1 MPIQDL
7 TPQLRTRLR
16 KVEWI
21 TGLFLGVTALLM
33 LGGFVYFLKQTAEA
47 RGWFI
52 TYVPYYTYLN
62 DATGV
67 KEGTP
72 VKMLGFT
79 VGEVTE
85 VTAIRLE
92 ERQTWDYYQ
101 TNNFNV
107 FVAFKVTPK
116 YAGYIFT
123 DYRVR
128 ISGFPVELAGGS
140 FLELQPGGKS
150 TVPTAKM
157 VNDKAEGVLW
167 EKYAYTPSSNLLQYG
182 ALTNKQ
188 KGYYLAVDQSETL
201 LAQAQRI
208 LKNADD
214 ITAFLRTDLPR
225 VTQDALQTLSFTRQT
240 IGALTNDVVLTLQ
253 TARLAV
259 ASLTND
265 LGGLIANSRRITG
278 QVADVLPGLT
288 NDLANTLATSRRLM
302 DSVNEQLPA
311 IAGNVNLTLTNLN
324 VLLLRDTNITAN
336 TSLLVSNVNNLITKH
351 WLFRSA
357 FKAQSGA
364 KPTDPSESTGEERD
378 ALRSLTPGFR
388 RGAGLN

>member
-1 MPIQDL
+1 M
-7 TPQLRTRLR
+7 
-16 KVEWI
+16 
-21 TGLFLGVTALLM
+21 
-33 LGGFVYFLKQTAEA
+33 
-47 RGWFI
+47 
-52 TYVPYYTYLN
+52 
-62 DATGV
+62 
-67 KEGTP
+67 
-72 VKMLGFT
+72 
-79 VGEVTE
+79 
-85 VTAIRLE
+85 
-92 ERQTWDYYQ
+92 
-101 TNNFNV
+101 
-107 FVAFKVTPK
+107 
-116 YAGYIFT
+116 
-123 DYRVR
+123 
-128 ISGFPVELAGGS
+128 
-140 FLELQPGGKS
+140 
-150 TVPTAKM
+150 
-157 VNDKAEGVLW
+157 
-167 EKYAYTPSSNLLQYG
+167 
-182 ALTNKQ
+182 
-188 KGYYLAVDQSETL
+188 